1 MTRRRA
7 AVSQADVA
15 RTIRAAR
22 QTGASVVEVVQRDG
36 TVIRVLLTT
45 PRPSPNANDPFD
57 QWKEEN
63 EARKAARSRNRH

>member
-1 MTRRRA
+1 MSRRPA

-45 PRPSPNANDPFD
+45 PPLSPTANDPFD
-57 QWKEEN
+57 QWKQEN
-63 EARKAARSRNRH
+63 EARKAARTRNRH

>member
-1 MTRRRA
+1 MSRRPA

-45 PRPSPNANDPFD
+45 PPPSPADDPFD
-57 QWKEEN
+57 QWKQEN